1 MGRGKAVNDISSLQ
15 SEEQTCRSI
24 VWTLMDSNVFLLMD
38 VNVRSTRTSSL
49 SSDGI
54 PPHFVFFLGSFC
66 LFVFWWISFASA
78 ISAKKRKTS
87 PSTTSHC
94 DLTVLG
100 IHAVLLRPGI
110 GHSASWGWRTH
121 PTRPPGGHL
130 WQFHLVDHEGVLQKC
145 HARWHV

>member
-24 VWTLMDSNVFLLMD
+24 VWTLMYSNIFLLMD
-38 VNVRSTRTSSL
+38 VNVRSITTSSL
-49 SSDGI
+49 SSDVI
-54 PPHFVFFLGSFC
+54 LPHFVFSRQF
-66 LFVFWWISFASA
+66 FVFWWISFASA
-78 ISAKKRKTS
+78 VSAKKRKTS

-100 IHAVLLRPGI
+100 SHAVLLRPGI

-121 PTRPPGGHL
+121 PARPPVGHL